1 MSASQNSTTPVSI
14 LVAEDDQALGKSL
27 AMLLHQEGYRVL
39 SAADGNTA
47 LKLIAEEKVDLVLS
61 DLKMPGL
68 NGMELLQ
75 EIKKLNAEIGVI
87 LLTAFATIDL
97 AVEAMK
103 QGAFDFVTKPFKRS
117 VLLAVIRR
125 AIEKQALVREN
136 ANLRTQLESCSPSR
150 RLIVASRA
158 MRELLEL
165 VQQVASSSSTILITG
180 ESGTGK
186 EVVAEEI
193 HRRSGRAA
201 HAMVKVS
208 CAALPETVIE
218 SELFGHEKGAFTGA
232 LTARTGRFE
241 MAHGGTLFLDEI
253 GEVPPNIQVKL
264 LRVLQDGKF
273 EKVGAAKTL
282 SSDARIIAATNR
294 DLQKAIQEGRF
305 REDLYYRLNVIHIRV
320 PPLRERPEEIAPL
333 ARHFLEV
340 YRARNGKPELDFTD
354 AFLNSLQQHSWPGN
368 TRELENVVERAV
380 IMARGRHIDSVAAP
394 EPLLQPHDSHAGSL
408 TFPIGSTLDEIQ
420 EQAIETMLRH
430 TGGDKERAAK
440 LLGITPRTIYRFLE
454 RKRNRQ

>member
-136 ANLRTQLESCSPSR
+136 ANLRMQLESCSSSR